1 MRTKAIK
8 RFGTTRKRKRQDKSG
23 TGGKI
28 KWKVW
33 FKSGWF
39 TSTKIWTRLQREKMK
54 GNLGK
59 DRHAYNYSRRPRSWI
74 CYCKD
79 RKVVYFIWTALSFV
93 LETRCNLYLLFTRK
107 LRCSPPE
114 VFLCKNVLKKCSKFT
129 GEYPCRGAISLK
141 LHTTLLKSGFDMCFS
156 C

>member
-8 RFGTTRKRKRQDKSG
+8 RFGTTRKRKRQNKSG
-23 TGGKI
+23 IGDKI

-33 FKSGWF
+33 FRSGWF
-39 TSTKIWTRLQREKMK
+39 TSTKTWTRLQREKMK

-59 DRHAYNYSRRPRSWI
+59 DRHGYKYSRRPRSSI

-79 RKVVYFIWTALSFV
+79 RNVVYFIWTALSFV

-114 VFLCKNVLKKCSKFT
+114 VFLCKDVLKNAANLQENTPAEVWF
-129 GEYPCRGAISLK
+129 
-141 LHTTLLKSGFDMCFS
+141 F
-156 C
+156 